1 MNKTTTMIRYDP
13 VKHHRHSIR
22 LKGFDYTQSG
32 AYFITIVTKNREL
45 LFGKIVENTMRLNT
59 FGQIV
64 NTFWQDLPDHF
75 PQVVLDAWVVMP
87 NHVHAILW
95 IVRVDYTTGE
105 RQKVFANLS
114 TQTDN
119 RPQSEYP
126 KGAQSGSLGA
136 ILGNFQMTTA
146 RRINRIRKSTG
157 TSVWQRDFYDDII
170 RNQRHLEA
178 ARQYIRNNPMNWL
191 HDTDNPA

>member
-1 MNKTTTMIRYDP
+1 MIRYDP
-13 VKHHRHSIR
+13 FKHHRHSIR
-22 LKGFDYTQSG
+22 LKGFDYSQPG

-45 LFGKIVENTMRLNT
+45 LFGEIVENTMRLNT

-75 PQVVLDAWVVMP
+75 PQVVLDAWIVMP
-87 NHVHAILW
+87 NHIHAILW
-95 IVRVDYTTGE
+95 IVRMASKTGE
-105 RQKVFANLS
+105 RQKVFANLG
-114 TQTDN
+114 TQTDS
-119 RPQSEYP
+119 RLQPKHP
-126 KGAQSGSLGA
+126 KGTQPGSLGA

-157 TSVWQRDFYDDII
+157 ASVWQRDFYDDII

-178 ARQYIRNNPMNWL
+178 VRQYIRNNPTNWP
-191 HDTDNPA
+191 HDTENPT

>member
-1 MNKTTTMIRYDP
+1 MIRYDP
-13 VKHHRHSIR
+13 FKHHRHSIR
-22 LKGFDYTQSG
+22 LKGFDYSQPG

-45 LFGKIVENTMRLNT
+45 LFGEIVENTMRLNT

-75 PQVVLDAWVVMP
+75 PQVVLDAWIVMP
-87 NHVHAILW
+87 NHIHAILW
-95 IVRVDYTTGE
+95 IVRMASKTGE
-105 RQKVFANLS
+105 RQKVFANLG
-114 TQTDN
+114 TQTDS
-119 RPQSEYP
+119 RLQPEHP
-126 KGAQSGSLGA
+126 KGTKPGSLSA

-157 TSVWQRDFYDDII
+157 ASVWQRDFYDDII

-178 ARQYIRNNPMNWL
+178 VRQYIRNNPTNWP
-191 HDTDNPA
+191 HDTENPT